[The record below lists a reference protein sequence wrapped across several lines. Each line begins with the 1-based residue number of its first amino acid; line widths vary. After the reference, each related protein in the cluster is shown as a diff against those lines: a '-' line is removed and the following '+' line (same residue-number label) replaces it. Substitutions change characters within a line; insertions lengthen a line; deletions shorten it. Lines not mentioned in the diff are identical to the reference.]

1 MGYINE
7 IGERL
12 APMLSELAEEDR
24 RAIIRFVKD
33 ELLRSY
39 KNGLRD
45 AKDFDDEQDNKR
57 PVPNHRPKTSSR

>member
-7 IGERL
+7 FGERL
-12 APMLSELAEEDR
+12 APMLSELSEENR

-45 AKDFDDEQDNKR
+45 AKDFDDEKDDKR
-57 PVPNHRPKTSSR
+57 PAHHHRPKTSSH